1 MLDFVEVIY
10 PVTNNF
16 IKNNLQCFY

>member
-1 MLDFVEVIY
+1 MLDFVEVNY